1 MFFTSM
7 SKPQLH
13 KRFTTEQVKIILQW
27 YSDKAIDLAGA
38 RERLEISEQHFFS
51 LLKAYR
57 RDSQSFSIAYPERR
71 AHNRLSVSIDGAIR
85 SELEK
90 EKALIENR
98 GIPVRQYNYTAVR
111 DEVVKQFGQQI
122 SGEVV
127 RKRAHAWGFTTA
139 QPPPKRHDRIVQT
152 TAVGMI
158 LQHDASDH
166 LWTPYAEKKWQLI
179 TTLDDYS
186 RKLLYADFFE
196 HQTAWA
202 HIEAVESV
210 VLKYGAGLAYYVDS
224 HSIFRFVCYRDS
236 VWYNLVNGTDDVM
249 TQWKRVVESCGMKV
263 WHASSPQA
271 KGKIERP
278 YRWLQDRIVRR
289 CAKEGIR
296 TIVDA
301 RVILREEVERYNAH
315 QVHSTTKE
323 IPDIRFERA
332 IREGASVLKQ
342 FALPKPFTSTK
353 DIFCLREKRV
363 VDGYRKVS
371 WRKYLISVPVDIPV
385 GAEVE
390 LHIIPDVE
398 HPEIRV
404 WFGNCVI
411 AIAKIQPRRQN

>member
-1 MFFTSM
+1 M
-7 SKPQLH
+7 SKQQLH

-27 YSDKAIDLAGA
+27 YCDKAIDVKGA

-51 LLKAYR
+51 VLNAYK
-57 RDSQSFSIAYPERR
+57 RDPQSFSIDYPKRT
-71 AHNRLSVSIDGAIR
+71 AHNRVPGAIDEMIR
-85 SELEK
+85 TELEK
-90 EKALIENR
+90 ERALIKNPA
-98 GIPVRQYNYTAVR
+98 IPLTQYNYSAVR
-111 DEVVKQFGQQI
+111 DEVARKLGRYI
-122 SGEVV
+122 SDETI
-127 RKRAHAWGFTTA
+127 RTRAHGWGFVTGK
-139 QPPPKRHDRIVQT
+139 PLRKRHDRIVQT
-152 TAVGMI
+152 TAAGM
-158 LQHDASDH
+158 LFQHDASDH
-166 LWTPYAEKKWQLI
+166 LWTPYTQKKWQLI

-210 VLKYGAGLAYYVDS
+210 VLKHGVGLAYYVDS
-224 HSIFRFVCYRDS
+224 HSIFRFVCWRDS
-236 VWYNLVNGTDDVM
+236 IWYQQVKGTDDVM

-271 KGKIERP
+271 KGKVERP

-289 CAKEGIR
+289 CAKEGVKDIA
-296 TIVDA
+296 DA
-301 RVILREEVERYNAH
+301 RIVLRDEVERYNGH

-332 IREGASVLKQ
+332 IRDGASVLKK
-342 FALPKPFTSTK
+342 FALPHPFTSTK

-371 WRKYLISVPVDIPV
+371 WRKYLISVPGDIPV
-385 GAEVE
+385 GAEIE

-398 HPEIRV
+398 HPEVRV
-404 WFGNCVI
+404 WFRNRVVT
-411 AIAKIQPRRQN
+411 IAKIQPRRQNQNSL

>member
-1 MFFTSM
+1 M
-7 SKPQLH
+7 SKQQIH
-13 KRFTTEQVKIILQW
+13 KRFTGEQVKIILQW
-27 YSDKAIDLAGA
+27 YRDKAIDLQDA
-38 RERLEISEQHFFS
+38 RGRLEISERRFFE
-51 LLKAYR
+51 LFKEYNDNPDVFA
-57 RDSQSFSIAYPERR
+57 IAYPSRK
-71 AHNRLSVSIDGAIR
+71 AHNRFAKDIDESVR
-85 SELEK
+85 QELET
-90 EKALIENR
+90 EKSLIDNLAM
-98 GIPVRQYNYTAVR
+98 PVKYYNYSAVA
-111 DEVVKQFGQQI
+111 DEVKRKTKTSITAQT
-122 SGEVV
+122 V
-127 RKRAHAWGFTTA
+127 RNRAREWGFITA
-139 QPPPKRHDRIVQT
+139 KPPPKRHDRVVET

-158 LQHDASDH
+158 FQHDASDH
-166 LWTPYAEKKWQLI
+166 LWSPYAEKKWQLI

-210 VLKYGAGLAYYVDS
+210 ILQYGAGLAYYVDS
-224 HSIFRFVCYRDS
+224 HSIFRFVCWRDS
-236 VWYNLVNGTDDVM
+236 IWYTQVKGTDDVM

-296 TIVDA
+296 TIDDA
-301 RVILREEVERYNAH
+301 RVILREEVRRYNAH

-332 IREGASVLKQ
+332 IREGASVLKK
-342 FALPKPFTSTK
+342 FTLPQPFTSTK

-371 WRKYLISVPVDIPV
+371 WRKYLISVPADVPV

-390 LHIIPDVE
+390 LHIIPDAE
-398 HPEIRV
+398 KPEIRI
-404 WFGNCVI
+404 WFQRHII
-411 AIAKIQPRRQN
+411 AVAKIQPRRQN

>member
-7 SKPQLH
+7 SKQQLH
-13 KRFTTEQVKIILQW
+13 KRFTTDQVKIILQW
-27 YSDKAIDLAGA
+27 YENKAIDLKGA
-38 RERLEISEQHFFS
+38 RERLEISEQRFFQ
-51 LLKAYR
+51 LWKEYR
-57 RDSQSFSIAYPERR
+57 TNADAFAIIYPKRV
-71 AHNRLSVSIDGAIR
+71 AHNRIEQSTDDLIR
-85 SELEK
+85 AELEK

-98 GIPVRQYNYTAVR
+98 DMPVSQYNYAAVR
-111 DEVVKQFGQQI
+111 DEVSQRVGSPLSDETI
-122 SGEVV
+122 
-127 RKRAHAWGFTTA
+127 RRRAHAWGFTTA
-139 QPPPKRHDRIVQT
+139 KPLPKRHDRIVET

-158 LQHDASDH
+158 FQHDASDH

-186 RKLLYADFFE
+186 RKLMYADFFE

-210 VLKYGAGLAYYVDS
+210 ILKYGTGLAYYVDS

-236 VWYNLVNGTDDVM
+236 IWYHQVKGTDDVM

-278 YRWLQDRIVRR
+278 YRWLQDRIVRK
-289 CAKEGIR
+289 CAKEGIK
-296 TIVDA
+296 TINDA
-301 RVILREEVERYNAH
+301 RVILREEVERYNTH

-332 IREGASVLKQ
+332 IKEGASVLQQ
-342 FALPKPFTSTK
+342 FVLPKPFTSTK
-353 DIFCLREKRV
+353 DIFCLKEKRV

-371 WRKYLISVPVDIPV
+371 WRKYLISVPGDIPV

-390 LHIIPDVE
+390 LHIIPE
-398 HPEIRV
+398 PERPEVRV
-404 WFGNCVI
+404 WLKDRVI
-411 AIAKIQPRRQN
+411 AVAKIQPRR

>member
-1 MFFTSM
+1 M
-7 SKPQLH
+7 SKSQLH

-27 YSDKAIDLAGA
+27 YEAKAIDFRGA
-38 RERLEISEQHFFS
+38 RERLEISEQRFCQ
-51 LLKAYR
+51 LLTEFRKNP
-57 RDSQSFSIAYPERR
+57 DSFSIAYPPRL
-71 AHNRLSVSIDGAIR
+71 AHNRATNAVNLIIHK
-85 SELEK
+85 ELEK

-98 GIPVRQYNYTAVR
+98 DMPVWQYNYSAVR
-111 DEVVKQFGQQI
+111 DEVRRRIGQNI
-122 SGEVV
+122 SDETI
-127 RKRAHAWGFTTA
+127 RRRAHAWGFITVK
-139 QPPPKRHDRIVQT
+139 PPPQRHDRIVQT

-158 LQHDASDH
+158 FQHDASDH

-202 HIEAVESV
+202 HIQAVESV
-210 VLKYGAGLAYYVDS
+210 VLTYGTGLAYYVDS
-224 HSIFRFVCYRDS
+224 HSIFRFVCWRDS
-236 VWYNLVNGTDDVM
+236 IWYYQVKGTDDVM

-289 CAKEGIR
+289 CAKEEIR
-296 TIVDA
+296 TIADA
-301 RVILREEVERYNAH
+301 RIILREEVERYNGH

-332 IREGASVLKQ
+332 IREGASVLKK
-342 FALPKPFTSTK
+342 FILPSPFTSTR
-353 DIFCLREKRV
+353 DIFCLREKRK
-363 VDGYRKVS
+363 VDGYRKIS
-371 WRKYLISVPVDIPV
+371 WRTHSIILPAEIPI

-390 LHIIPDVE
+390 LHIIAN
-398 HPEIRV
+398 PERPELRIWFRNRV
-404 WFGNCVI
+404 VLV
-411 AIAKIQPRRQN
+411 AKIKPRRPN